1 MALYFTLP
9 SFEIR
14 ISQRRI
20 AFRCT
25 LRKLAS
31 REARNYPKERSMP
44 VPLCSPFLFPLLFFF
59 FRLIFPPSYFLLSRP
74 FETKRIF
81 SLRLT
86 RQKRTRDFMISIH
99 RSTAYAALKFEKMR
113 PLFFVIEFSSY
124 FSVVDIEGYAE
135 TSQLVLEISLL
146 QCQLVRTLYVANVYT
161 AKIWDHF
168 LHQYRRY
175 VYHTLLSKSISK
187 FFLNSSFLRSTFW
200 LQTFSW

>member
-1 MALYFTLP
+1 MHSP
-9 SFEIR
+9 
-14 ISQRRI
+14 
-20 AFRCT
+20 
-25 LRKLAS
+25 K
-31 REARNYPKERSMP
+31 ARVERSPQLSEREIDACSLMFSL
-44 VPLCSPFLFPLLFFF
+44 PLSFTFLF

-86 RQKRTRDFMISIH
+86 RQKRVRDFMISIH

-168 LHQYRRY
+168 SHQYHRY

>member
-59 FRLIFPPSYFLLSRP
+59 FRLTFPPSYFLFSCP
-74 FETKRIF
+74 FEMKRRIF
-81 SLRLT
+81 SLLRT
-86 RQKRTRDFMISIH
+86 RQKRTRDFMISIY

-124 FSVVDIEGYAE
+124 FSVVDVEGYAG
-135 TSQLVLEISLL
+135 TSQLVLKISLL
-146 QCQLVRTLYVANVYT
+146 QRQLVRTLYAANVRIV
-161 AKIWDHF
+161 KIWDHF
-168 LHQYRRY
+168 LHQYRKY
-175 VYHTLLSKSISK
+175 VYHTLLSKSISR
-187 FFLNSSFLRSTFW
+187 FFLNSSFLRSTF
-200 LQTFSW
+200 

>member
-44 VPLCSPFLFPLLFFF
+44 VPLCSTYLFPLLFFF
-59 FRLIFPPSYFLLSRP
+59 F
-74 FETKRIF
+74 
-81 SLRLT
+81 
-86 RQKRTRDFMISIH
+86 
-99 RSTAYAALKFEKMR
+99 
-113 PLFFVIEFSSY
+113 SSY
-124 FSVVDIEGYAE
+124 FSSVLFPSFLSVRNEKKNFFVASYQAKTYAWLYDFDIPFDRLRGFEIRENAPTLLRHRVLFLFQRCGYRGICWNE
-135 TSQLVLEISLL
+135 PIGSKNFFVTVSTRSYIIR
-146 QCQLVRTLYVANVYT
+146 CNTCT

-175 VYHTLLSKSISK
+175 V
-187 FFLNSSFLRSTFW
+187 
-200 LQTFSW
+200 

>member
-44 VPLCSPFLFPLLFFF
+44 VPLCSTYLFPLLFFF
-59 FRLIFPPSYFLLSRP
+59 FRLTFPPSYFLLSCP
-74 FETKRIF
+74 FETKRRIF
-81 SLRLT
+81 SLLPT
-86 RQKRTRDFMISIH
+86 RQKRTRDFMISIY

-124 FSVVDIEGYAE
+124 FSVVDIEGYAG
-135 TSQLVLEISLL
+135 TSQLVLKISLL
-146 QCQLVRTLYVANVYT
+146 QCQLVRTLYVAIRALPKFGIIFYINIADT
-161 AKIWDHF
+161 
-168 LHQYRRY
+168 RN
-175 VYHTLLSKSISK
+175 KSTSR
-187 FFLNSSFLRSTFW
+187 FFLNSSFL
-200 LQTFSW
+200 

>member
-59 FRLIFPPSYFLLSRP
+59 FALFFLRLISFFLVRS
-74 FETKRIF
+74 KR
-81 SLRLT
+81 
-86 RQKRTRDFMISIH
+86 KG
-99 RSTAYAALKFEKMR
+99 
-113 PLFFVIEFSSY
+113 FFVASY
-124 FSVVDIEGYAE
+124 QAKTYAWLYDFD
-135 TSQLVLEISLL
+135 TPFDRLRGFEI
-146 QCQLVRTLYVANVYT
+146 RENAP
-161 AKIWDHF
+161 
-168 LHQYRRY
+168 
-175 VYHTLLSKSISK
+175 TLLSHRVLFLFQRCGYRGISWNEPIGSRNFFIAVSTRSYIIRCKCVQRQNLGSFFTSISQICVLYSFIKKYLEILLK
-187 FFLNSSFLRSTFW
+187 FFISTKHV
-200 LQTFSW
+200 LTPNV